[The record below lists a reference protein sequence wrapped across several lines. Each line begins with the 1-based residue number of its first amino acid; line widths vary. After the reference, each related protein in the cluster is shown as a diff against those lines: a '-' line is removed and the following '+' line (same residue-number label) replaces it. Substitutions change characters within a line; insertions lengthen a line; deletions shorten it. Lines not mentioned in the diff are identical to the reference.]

1 MFIRIKIKTAMRY
14 LALSLAASSRAFSF
28 SCLCC
33 SIRASCSFLFINSSS
48 TRACRSASSALFRSW
63 CQKCFKDIRITCKMK
78 MIKGDVALTKH
89 IYSSQVDPWLVTR
102 YASQNLNK
110 NQISMISGFQTSFTS
125 VMRNYQN
132 AISSR
137 YYVMYI
143 LWDSIKYSMVSHFKS
158 LMFIHS
164 FTNTRTSGRTHS

>member
-1 MFIRIKIKTAMRY
+1 MKI
-14 LALSLAASSRAFSF
+14 
-28 SCLCC
+28 
-33 SIRASCSFLFINSSS
+33 
-48 TRACRSASSALFRSW
+48 
-63 CQKCFKDIRITCKMK
+63 
-78 MIKGDVALTKH
+78 IKGDVALTKH

-143 LWDSIKYSMVSHFKS
+143 L
-158 LMFIHS
+158 
-164 FTNTRTSGRTHS
+164 